1 VRKSLQIR
9 LLLSDMEHN
18 LTWLN
23 SKWWYRALKVIYFLS
38 FVVVFG
44 LLVVSGFSGAKPK
57 QVLNEQKSQLTCL
70 EGNHKSYSY
79 LEMDTLTKQMA
90 EADSAVQA
98 GDVANLCGLPN
109 AYGEMAS
116 TSLNLPLRE
125 QMARKYYDTNN
136 VQVTKWKEEMS
147 RAYTLS
153 IAMKTEGSWWNVL
166 EMIGF
171 AFLIVIIPL
180 EILRQ
185 GFYYIVLGTIRPR
198 K

>member
-1 VRKSLQIR
+1 
-9 LLLSDMEHN
+9 MEHN